1 MSDATPRSAGGDV
14 EKETLE
20 KQAQQTLGEART
32 VVPGVQALFGFQLI
46 VAFHPRFTSLQGALK
61 VVHLAALVLVAA
73 SMALIMAP
81 AAYHRLVE
89 RGQVSQ
95 HFVDL
100 ASRLVAGAMIPL
112 MFAISLDVLLVS
124 HVVLDN
130 AAMAIGIATLVW
142 SFFAML
148 WVIYPL
154 AKRSER
160 RPR

>member
-1 MSDATPRSAGGDV
+1 MSEATPRNAGGDV
-14 EKETLE
+14 EKEPLE
-20 KQAQQTLGEART
+20 KEAQQALEEART

-46 VAFHPRFTSLQGALK
+46 VAFHPLFNSLHEAFKLI
-61 VVHLAALVLVAA
+61 HLAALVLVAS

-95 HFVDL
+95 HFVDF

-112 MFAISLDVLLVS
+112 MFAVSLDVLLVS

-130 AAMAIGIATLVW
+130 AATAIGIATLVW
-142 SFFAML
+142 FF
-148 WVIYPL
+148 
-154 AKRSER
+154 
-160 RPR
+160 